1 MLDEPLTER
10 NARARSEAFIRT
22 IPPVPDR
29 HQGRGIV
36 ICGGGPKYFT
46 PAWVCINMLRRLG
59 CSLPIQL
66 WHLGEAECDD
76 RMRALVATLGVE
88 CVDARELSR
97 TYPSRILNGWEL
109 KPYAIIHSPFR
120 EVMLID
126 ADNVPVTNPDFLFDT
141 PQFEETGALFW
152 PDIGRLDAS
161 REIWDLCG
169 VAYRDEPEFETGQI
183 VVDKERC
190 WNALS
195 LCMWYNEYSDFYYR
209 HVHGDKETFHL
220 AFRKLD
226 QPYAMPEEGVHHLPA
241 TFCQHDFEGRR
252 LWQHRNHDKWD
263 YWGRNHCVPDF
274 WYEDE
279 CRAYVKDLRRIWNGR
294 VNGAGRES
302 FGDFVTKVIAEA
314 EPMSQNT
321 EDGNLGFGWIY
332 YGLARN
338 LRPDFVVAIGSCR
351 GFMPFCAARAL
362 QDNGHGRV
370 IFIDPSYSGM
380 DDPGWSG
387 KGLWSDP
394 GQVEARFAEFGL
406 TGWITHLKQ
415 TSEQAFPHVRELVAG
430 GKLGL
435 VIIDGAHTHANS
447 LQDFELYSSLMS
459 EGFVLFH
466 DATNPACEVSRTVHT
481 LQGRRFQAVTIHR
494 DAGLALVAID
504 SAPSVESRW
513 SYLCRPSN
521 RGRLILPYAES
532 ILRPGDRLLDIY
544 CGYSPLGFLLKDV
557 AILGWDRD
565 GQVIGRLRE
574 ELPQHR
580 WEQVDE
586 LSLPFATFLPTEIDV
601 ILGLGLTRGHAHWDT
616 QCVAD
621 NVRYLLGR
629 YYPRACLFESAADYY
644 DARILEDL
652 RENLVRL
659 GYSCREDVIQTD
671 LGSFARRKL
680 LVAERPDSGAEG

>member
-1 MLDEPLTER
+1 MGAGAGAGAGAGVGVGAGSGVGASAGGSSSAGSSGAGFTGVGLTGLGSGGVTRAGTGAGCGDGVSSMTTPPSSVESPNVKTTLSPARGTSCRSRVATTGPVESAPALAASGFADDRKDESGARSAYAAPASRRRTRRATGQRDLVPALGAGDRCAAGAGAVVAAGAGAASASSRRPPHSPQKEASESLRVPQLEQNRMLDIRACSFFGGVPLMVLPWAHDRALSSKFRPAAGRAVTRLALPWGGPYTIELGTSHDPAIRSSRRSAMLDEPLTER

-88 CVDARELSR
+88 CVDGRELSR

-263 YWGRNHCVPDF
+263 YWGRNQCVPDF
-274 WYEDE
+274 
-279 CRAYVKDLRRIWNGR
+279 C
-294 VNGAGRES
+294 
-302 FGDFVTKVIAEA
+302 
-314 EPMSQNT
+314 
-321 EDGNLGFGWIY
+321 
-332 YGLARN
+332 
-338 LRPDFVVAIGSCR
+338 
-351 GFMPFCAARAL
+351 
-362 QDNGHGRV
+362 
-370 IFIDPSYSGM
+370 
-380 DDPGWSG
+380 
-387 KGLWSDP
+387 
-394 GQVEARFAEFGL
+394 
-406 TGWITHLKQ
+406 
-415 TSEQAFPHVRELVAG
+415 EL
-430 GKLGL
+430 
-435 VIIDGAHTHANS
+435 
-447 LQDFELYSSLMS
+447 
-459 EGFVLFH
+459 
-466 DATNPACEVSRTVHT
+466 
-481 LQGRRFQAVTIHR
+481 
-494 DAGLALVAID
+494 
-504 SAPSVESRW
+504 
-513 SYLCRPSN
+513 
-521 RGRLILPYAES
+521 
-532 ILRPGDRLLDIY
+532 
-544 CGYSPLGFLLKDV
+544 
-557 AILGWDRD
+557 
-565 GQVIGRLRE
+565 
-574 ELPQHR
+574 
-580 WEQVDE
+580 
-586 LSLPFATFLPTEIDV
+586 
-601 ILGLGLTRGHAHWDT
+601 
-616 QCVAD
+616 
-621 NVRYLLGR
+621 
-629 YYPRACLFESAADYY
+629 
-644 DARILEDL
+644 
-652 RENLVRL
+652 
-659 GYSCREDVIQTD
+659 
-671 LGSFARRKL
+671 
-680 LVAERPDSGAEG
+680 